1 LTYLSVF
8 PDGGLPLVGD
18 LFLLLLIGFLA
29 RELLL
34 DGLIQGLCEQVLRLE
49 QKEAGKKNTR

>member
-1 LTYLSVF
+1 MTYLSVL

-18 LFLLLLIGFLA
+18 LFLLLLIGLLA

-34 DGLIQGLCEQVLRLE
+34 DGLIQGLCEQALRLE
-49 QKEAGKKNTR
+49 QARKRAK